1 MFKAAPRPVRFAAYA
16 LMAALTLHALHGPGG
31 IDFGVPAAVFDT
43 WIYNGVLVGAAL
55 VCVARAVLVREE
67 RVAWALIGAGLIS
80 WSAADVYYT
89 AVLGKLDEPPYPS
102 ISDLGWLLFY
112 PAFWAAIV
120 VLMRRRIR
128 EFHGSLW
135 LDGIVAALGM
145 GACVAALV
153 LPPILAM
160 SVQGDPPAVA
170 VNLADPAGDLLLI
183 ALLLGALALT
193 GWRPDRSITLIGI
206 GVLLSG
212 VADMSYLNAVAH
224 GSYVGPAWASSLWPA
239 SAMVTAIAAWQPVVT
254 VRPMQLEGRRLLVLP
269 LVAMTAALVLL
280 FVDHF
285 DRVSHLGAT
294 LAFVTLLVA
303 GVRLLLTLGE
313 HMTLLGTSRGEATTD
328 PLTGLRNRRALA
340 NDLDEQMIDASP
352 QRPLL
357 LLLFDLN
364 GFKAYNDNYG
374 HPAGDALLTRLGS
387 ALALAVDGRGDAYR
401 MGGDEFCVLALAP
414 ADQHAELAAHTRA
427 ALSEHGD
434 GFTITT
440 ALGSATIESRDG
452 DLAAALRD
460 ADRAMYAEKNGLRGS
475 AGGQSAAVLLRVLT
489 ERHPDIGD
497 HVDSVAA
504 LTDKV
509 GLELGMTE
517 EDRATLWQ
525 AAALHDIGKAAVPDA
540 ILDKPAP
547 LDDQEWEFMRRH
559 TVIGERILDGAPALA
574 AAARLVRSSHEHFDG
589 KGYPDQLAGAG
600 IPLGARIVAVCDA
613 YDAMVSDRPYRR
625 AMSSERAIKEL
636 SSCAGAQ
643 FDPAVVDAFVL
654 ALARPP
660 ADEPRDEV
668 VPPRVVV

>member
-1 MFKAAPRPVRFAAYA
+1 M
-16 LMAALTLHALHGPGG
+16 
-31 IDFGVPAAVFDT
+31 
-43 WIYNGVLVGAAL
+43 
-55 VCVARAVLVREE
+55 CVARAVLVREE

-80 WSAADVYYT
+80 WSAADVYYA

-128 EFHGSLW
+128 EFHASLW
-135 LDGIVAALGM
+135 LDGIVAALGVA
-145 GACVAALV
+145 ACVAALV

-170 VNLADPAGDLLLI
+170 VNLAYPVGDLLLI

-212 VADMSYLNAVAH
+212 VADLSYLDAVAH
-224 GSYVGPAWASSLWPA
+224 GNYDGPAWASSLWPA
-239 SAMVTAIAAWQPVVT
+239 SAMVIAIAAWQPVVT

-294 LAFVTLLVA
+294 LAFATLLVA

-340 NDLDEQMIDASP
+340 NDLDEQMVDASP

-364 GFKAYNDNYG
+364 GFKSYNDSYG

-387 ALALAVDGRGDAYR
+387 ALARAVDGRGHAYR

-414 ADQHAELAAHTRA
+414 ADQHAELAADTRA

-440 ALGSATIESRDG
+440 ALGSATIESPDG
-452 DLAAALRD
+452 DLGR
-460 ADRAMYAEKNGLRGS
+460 
-475 AGGQSAAVLLRVLT
+475 
-489 ERHPDIGD
+489 
-497 HVDSVAA
+497 
-504 LTDKV
+504 
-509 GLELGMTE
+509 
-517 EDRATLWQ
+517 
-525 AAALHDIGKAAVPDA
+525 
-540 ILDKPAP
+540 
-547 LDDQEWEFMRRH
+547 
-559 TVIGERILDGAPALA
+559 GAP
-574 AAARLVRSSHEHFDG
+574 
-589 KGYPDQLAGAG
+589 
-600 IPLGARIVAVCDA
+600 
-613 YDAMVSDRPYRR
+613 
-625 AMSSERAIKEL
+625 
-636 SSCAGAQ
+636 
-643 FDPAVVDAFVL
+643 
-654 ALARPP
+654 
-660 ADEPRDEV
+660 
-668 VPPRVVV
+668 